1 MSTVAKILVVL
12 NLILAAAF
20 VGSAASYLGHQDH
33 WKQQYDDREAQLLAE
48 IDDKNKA
55 LTETKDQLAQAK
67 QAHRDAND
75 KLTASEAENRK
86 MTAENQHLREHN
98 DQQSAQLTRA
108 TAALEAMTQSL
119 DSNRTLI
126 DQLQSENKKLHEA
139 NVAVQQDRDAAV
151 EQGNRL
157 EMQLNNETETRKS
170 VEGRLAQLNADLE
183 RANFELAAW
192 RNRYPGGVVG
202 AEQPAQNGQINAAN
216 NSANVYVISLGAEDG
231 VKAGFQ
237 YVVSRGGEYVATIQ
251 INDVQAKQS
260 AGFAL
265 KGYSKGEI
273 RQGDRIMNR

>member
-12 NLILAAAF
+12 NLILACAF

-33 WKQQYDDREAQLLAE
+33 WKSQYDVMETDYLSQL
-48 IDDKNKA
+48 DTKNKKI
-55 LTETKDQLAQAK
+55 TETETLLTQSRSAQKEAASK
-67 QAHRDAND
+67 QAAAEAANRT
-75 KLTASEAENRK
+75 L
-86 MTAENQHLREHN
+86 TAENQHLREHN
-98 DQQSAQLTRA
+98 DAQSAQLTRA

-126 DQLQSENKKLHEA
+126 DQLQGENKSLHEA

-151 EQGNRL
+151 ESANRL
-157 EMQLNNETETRKS
+157 ELQLNNETETRKN
-170 VEGRLAQLNADLE
+170 VEARLAQLNADLE

-202 AEQPAQNGQINAAN
+202 AEQPPHDGQVTAAN
-216 NSANVYVISLGAEDG
+216 NGTNVYVVSLGAEDG

-237 YVVSRGGEYVATIQ
+237 YVVSRGGEYIATIQ